1 MGLNIDMVTIVT
13 HSKPYDLYQHI
24 QTHVIMFV
32 IINPNVTPM
41 ATIVLPSLRKPTE
54 GDEPRPLRGL
64 ESSSFEPE
72 NQWEVNRKNDG
83 RWGFNL

>member
-1 MGLNIDMVTIVT
+1 MGLHIDMVSIVT
-13 HSKPYDLYQHI
+13 HSKPYNLYQHI

-64 ESSSFEPE
+64 ESSSFEAGKPVGGQQE
-72 NQWEVNRKNDG
+72 K
-83 RWGFNL
+83 